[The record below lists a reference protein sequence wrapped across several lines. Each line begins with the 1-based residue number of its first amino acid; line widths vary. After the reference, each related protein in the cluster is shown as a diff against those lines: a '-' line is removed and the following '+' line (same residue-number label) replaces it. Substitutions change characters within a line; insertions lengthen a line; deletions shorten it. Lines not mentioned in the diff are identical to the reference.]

1 MGITV
6 TTRTLV
12 ATILAASLALGV
24 VVVPG
29 HAQSPGTRDAPPF
42 SVTHYDV
49 EIEPRL
55 ESQTLTGT
63 ATLSLVFNR
72 DLVQTIA
79 LNRGRLEIDGV
90 EEDGR
95 PRAFTV
101 EGSRLRLILPRGK
114 VNEKR
119 TLTVRYRGT
128 ASSGLLFN
136 AEREQIY
143 TVFSTSQWMIALDD
157 PSARATLRLRVTM
170 PRTWNGAASGR
181 EVSRRDVASGGD
193 GTGEKAQMEWQLDR
207 PVPTYTFGFAIGAFS
222 EASDRSSRVALRYLG
237 RDFSEADLRRI
248 FTETA
253 QMLSFFEQR
262 SGVPYPG
269 DAYAQ
274 ALVARTAGQ
283 EMVGLSIVSEEYGR
297 AVMADPSAIGLIAHE
312 LAHQWWG
319 NMVTCHA
326 WTEFW
331 LNEGFATFMAAAYRE
346 QRFGRDV
353 YVKDV
358 ASMKAR
364 YEQVRE
370 RGNDGPLVFASWDRP
385 TADDRTLV
393 YQKGAYVLHE
403 LRELVGDT
411 AFWAGIRRYT
421 TEHFGKSVT
430 TADFQSAM
438 EQASGMDL
446 RAFFDRWVY
455 H

>member
-1 MGITV
+1 MAV
-6 TTRTLV
+6 RRCL
-12 ATILAASLALGV
+12 AQILAGWLGV
-24 VVVPG
+24 FVIVAAG
-29 HAQSPGTRDAPPF
+29 HAQSPSPRDGRPF

-49 EIEPRL
+49 EVEPRL
-55 ESQTLTGT
+55 DSQTITGT

-79 LNRGRLEIDGV
+79 LDRGRLEIDGV

-101 EGSRLRLILPRGK
+101 EGTRLRLILPRGRA
-114 VNEKR
+114 NEKR
-119 TLTVRYRGT
+119 TLTVRYHGT

-157 PSARATLRLRVTM
+157 PAARATLRLRVTM
-170 PRTWNGAASGR
+170 PRTWSGAGSGR
-181 EVSRRDVASGGD
+181 EVSRRDVAA
-193 GTGEKAQMEWQLDR
+193 EKVQIEWQLDR
-207 PVPTYTFGFAIGAFS
+207 PAPTYTFGFAIGAFS

-237 RDFSEADLRRI
+237 RDFSEADLRRV
-248 FTETA
+248 FSETS

-283 EMVGLSIVSEEYGR
+283 EMAGLSIVSEEYGR

-370 RGNDGPLVFASWDRP
+370 RGNDRPLVFPSWDRP

-430 TADFQSAM
+430 TGDFQTAM
-438 EQASGMDL
+438 EQASSMDL
-446 RAFFDRWVY
+446 RPFFDRWLY

>member
-1 MGITV
+1 V
-6 TTRTLV
+6 R
-12 ATILAASLALGV
+12 LALILVSGLSLCAWAV
-24 VVVPG
+24 AV
-29 HAQSPGTRDAPPF
+29 HAQAPAVGSERPF

-55 ESQTLTGT
+55 ESQTITGT
-63 ATLSLVFNR
+63 ATLSFVFTR
-72 DLVQTIA
+72 DFVQSIA
-79 LNRGRLEIDGV
+79 LDRGRLEIDGV

-114 VNEKR
+114 ANEKR

-136 AEREQIY
+136 TEREQVY

-157 PSARATLRLRVTM
+157 PRARATLRLRVTM
-170 PRTWNGAASGR
+170 PRTWSGAASGR
-181 EVSRRDVASGGD
+181 EVSRRDVA
-193 GTGEKAQMEWQLDR
+193 GEKVQMEWQLDR
-207 PVPTYTFGFAIGAFS
+207 PAPTYTFGFAIGAFA

-237 RDFSEADLRRI
+237 RDFTDADLRRI
-248 FTETA
+248 FSESA
-253 QMLSFFEQR
+253 PMLSFFEQR
-262 SGVPYPG
+262 SGVPFPG

-283 EMVGLSIVSEEYGR
+283 EMSGLSIVSEEYGR

-370 RGNDGPLVFASWDRP
+370 RGNDRPLVFPSWDRP

-403 LRELVGDT
+403 LRELVGD
-411 AFWAGIRRYT
+411 AMFWAGIRRYT

-430 TADFQSAM
+430 TTDFQTAM
-438 EQASGMDL
+438 EQASSMDL
-446 RAFFDRWVY
+446 RPFFDRWVY